1 MSNNFPNNSLTP
13 AQIIYLYKSKTL
25 TMKGTR
31 RVNLV
36 IFATMLVATVVSS
49 CNKRSQLLYVSN
61 LANESLVRKQQEQYR
76 LKEGDVLYVQIL
88 TRDPQVSGL
97 FNNRGFSGSVAN
109 NLFTTESSYYLYGY
123 SVSDSG
129 MVHLPILG
137 KLYVKDLT
145 VEESQGIIQSEVEKY
160 LTDGLAVV
168 KLLSYKITVLGEVKR
183 PGVYTNFKDNLT
195 LFEAIGLAGDFTDFG
210 ERSNVLVV
218 RQTPDGLVTYRVNLH
233 DKAIV
238 ASEAY
243 HLLPNDMVI
252 VEPRKGKIAALNTP
266 NISIVLS
273 TISTLAL
280 VLNIILK

>member
-1 MSNNFPNNSLTP
+1 M
-13 AQIIYLYKSKTL
+13 
-25 TMKGTR
+25 
-31 RVNLV
+31 
-36 IFATMLVATVVSS
+36 
-49 CNKRSQLLYVSN
+49 
-61 LANESLVRKQQEQYR
+61 
-76 LKEGDVLYVQIL
+76 
-88 TRDPQVSGL
+88 
-97 FNNRGFSGSVAN
+97 
-109 NLFTTESSYYLYGY
+109 
-123 SVSDSG
+123 
-129 MVHLPILG
+129 
-137 KLYVKDLT
+137 
-145 VEESQGIIQSEVEKY
+145 
-160 LTDGLAVV
+160 TDGLAVV